1 MFKVFGFYK
10 FIKIKSLK
18 KNKDF
23 LQKFLISNN
32 IRGTIII
39 AKEGLNGTI
48 SGCVKD
54 IDKTTKKLKSLFS
67 FKLFDNSNES
77 KSKFQPFHK
86 PKVKIKKEVVPM
98 NLTINSKDRNIQ
110 NHLEPKDWNKLIKNK
125 DTHIIDTRK
134 PFEYKV
140 GTFKKF
146 DNSNESKSK
155 FQPFR
160 KPKVKIKKEVVP
172 MNLTLNSKDR
182 NIQTHLDPKEW
193 NKLIKNKDT
202 HIIDT
207 RKPFEYKVGTFKKSV
222 NPNINNFRDFPKYL
236 NKLKKNKPVAMFCT
250 GGIRCEKTSV
260 YLKKKGFENIFQLNG
275 GILNYLKKIKK
286 TESLWKGECFVF
298 DNRISLKHELK
309 IGTYSVCSGCR
320 MPISPKDK
328 RSNKYEEGVSCP
340 NCHAVSYTHLTLP
353 TNREV

>member
-18 KNKDF
+18 RNKDL
-23 LQKFLISNN
+23 LQKFLTSNN

-48 SGCVKD
+48 SGGVKD
-54 IDKTTKKLKSLFS
+54 IDKIIKKLKFLFS
-67 FKLFDNSNES
+67 
-77 KSKFQPFHK
+77 
-86 PKVKIKKEVVPM
+86 
-98 NLTINSKDRNIQ
+98 
-110 NHLEPKDWNKLIKNK
+110 
-125 DTHIIDTRK
+125 
-134 PFEYKV
+134 
-140 GTFKKF
+140 FKKF

-155 FQPFR
+155 FQPFH

-260 YLKKKGFENIFQLNG
+260 YLKKKGFKNIFQLNG

-309 IGTYSVCSGCR
+309 IGTYSMCSGCR

-340 NCHAVSYTHLTLP
+340 NCHDKLTE
-353 TNREV
+353 TQKSRFRMRQSQVYKAKQSGKKYIFQKVFK

>member
-18 KNKDF
+18 RNKDF
-23 LQKFLISNN
+23 LQKFLTSNN

-48 SGCVKD
+48 SGGVKD
-54 IDKTTKKLKSLFS
+54 IDKIIKRLKFLFS
-67 FKLFDNSNES
+67 FKKFDNSNES

-98 NLTINSKDRNIQ
+98 NLT
-110 NHLEPKDWNKLIKNK
+110 
-125 DTHIIDTRK
+125 
-134 PFEYKV
+134 
-140 GTFKKF
+140 
-146 DNSNESKSK
+146 
-155 FQPFR
+155 
-160 KPKVKIKKEVVP
+160 
-172 MNLTLNSKDR
+172 LNSKDR
-182 NIQTHLDPKEW
+182 NIKTHLDPKEW

-309 IGTYSVCSGCR
+309 IGTYSMCSGCR

-340 NCHAVSYTHLTLP
+340 NCHDKLTE
-353 TNREV
+353 TQKSRFRMRQSQVYKAKQSRKKYIFQKEFK